1 MLIQQV
7 AIFCKKITNQ
17 LLAEYLGTVGPLAVP
32 LWELE
37 IYYEEQA

>member
-7 AIFCKKITNQ
+7 AIFCKKIMSQ
-17 LLAEYLGTVGPLAVP
+17 LLAGYLGTVGRSTVP

-37 IYYEEQA
+37 IHN